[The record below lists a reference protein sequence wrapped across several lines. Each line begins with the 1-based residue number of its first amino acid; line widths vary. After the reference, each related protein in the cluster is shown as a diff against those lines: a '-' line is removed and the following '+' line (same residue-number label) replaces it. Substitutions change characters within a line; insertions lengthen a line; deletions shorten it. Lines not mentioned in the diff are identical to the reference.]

1 MALLDHHAQSRKPI
15 PWAAAGMV
23 CLALA
28 TVLSVPAQSNDQPR
42 AQPQYTIRARAPLTT
57 VDVVVTDAKS
67 PSPKTEPPAPPE
79 PAAVISLF
87 PPFTGYST
95 PDSHPESSTPTIE

>member
-28 TVLSVPAQSNDQPR
+28 TVLSVPAQSNSQP
-42 AQPQYTIRARAPLTT
+42 
-57 VDVVVTDAKS
+57 S
-67 PSPKTEPPAPPE
+67 PSPTFVILSYAQNLPIFPE
-79 PAAVISLF
+79 HPCSWDMPFVPERCLSSLR
-87 PPFTGYST
+87 ST
-95 PDSHPESSTPTIE
+95 FVPEIGRGFSPGI